1 MIIEIQTIHNSSHTN
16 VQTPQDD
23 ISLSN
28 NSNREKLSYLCF
40 KWDFC
45 VQVRSEIVWWKE
57 TIMVDRQRSRSMFC
71 VLRPG
76 HRKWPPRR
84 YIFTKGDTCNRPA
97 PADQIS
103 RQNFL
108 TKSFGHCEAET
119 LSGLTKI
126 YLCYHFGRMLGERG
140 A

>member
-1 MIIEIQTIHNSSHTN
+1 MIQTIHNSSHTN

-23 ISLSN
+23 ASLSDS
-28 NSNREKLSYLCF
+28 SNIEKLSYLCF

-57 TIMVDRQRSRSMFC
+57 TIMAHRQRSRSMFC

-84 YIFTKGDTCNRPA
+84 YIFTKGDTCNRPPA

-103 RQNFL
+103 RQNFFYQEFWSL
-108 TKSFGHCEAET
+108 NPFRDDQDISVLSFWVDVG
-119 LSGLTKI
+119 
-126 YLCYHFGRMLGERG
+126 GEG
-140 A
+140 GV